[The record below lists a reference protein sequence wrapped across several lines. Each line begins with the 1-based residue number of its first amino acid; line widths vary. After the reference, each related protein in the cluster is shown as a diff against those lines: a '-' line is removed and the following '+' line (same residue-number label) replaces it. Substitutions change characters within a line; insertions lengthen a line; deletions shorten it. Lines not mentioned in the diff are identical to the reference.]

1 MTRLTDIEYMYHT
14 VPRICLLI
22 VNTLRSFPHSSLN
35 IGFVFKVIRQVPPV
49 EKELLTFPEH
59 MSSPPVFRG
68 VRVAQSLICCV
79 VFCGSLSF
87 CLFLL
92 VIVLLSVDLR
102 FVESEYTLSQSL
114 FDSVVAVCSII
125 LCYPNSIF
133 KQSI

>member
-59 MSSPPVFRG
+59 TSSPPVFRG
-68 VRVAQSLICCV
+68 VRVAQSLVFYV
-79 VFCGSLSF
+79 VLCRSLF
-87 CLFLL
+87 VLFLL
-92 VIVLLSVDLR
+92 AIVLSVLLQLMASNYIFGILDLR
-102 FVESEYTLSQSL
+102 LLITYLVS
-114 FDSVVAVCSII
+114 
-125 LCYPNSIF
+125 
-133 KQSI
+133 

>member
-59 MSSPPVFRG
+59 TSSPQVFSG

-87 CLFLL
+87 CTFSFSHCVVVCFVILSFFFWSLCCCLL
-92 VIVLLSVDLR
+92 IFDLWNLN
-102 FVESEYTLSQSL
+102 TLYHSPYL
-114 FDSVVAVCSII
+114 IA
-125 LCYPNSIF
+125 
-133 KQSI
+133 